1 MSARVQHKGA
11 RTRDLQDDKSEKL
24 NGQELSEIW
33 AKQDNESYVM
43 NVSARI
49 WGMRAGPVSRYES
62 ERKNDEISEIENRNK
77 VLEQCL
83 QHITLNLYHF
93 PCLCDFETEMAEKR
107 GNRVQ
112 RGLALIAE
120 NKVFGTQLMTRP
132 SPKWSKCSMLF
143 LATPFKC
150 MCVCVCRVA

>member
-1 MSARVQHKGA
+1 MSARVQHKDA
-11 RTRDLQDDKSEKL
+11 RTRDLQVSKEKKS

-62 ERKNDEISEIENRNK
+62 EQKNDEMSEIENRNK

-83 QHITLNLYHF
+83 QHSHLL
-93 PCLCDFETEMAEKR
+93 
-107 GNRVQ
+107 
-112 RGLALIAE
+112 
-120 NKVFGTQLMTRP
+120 
-132 SPKWSKCSMLF
+132 
-143 LATPFKC
+143 
-150 MCVCVCRVA
+150 